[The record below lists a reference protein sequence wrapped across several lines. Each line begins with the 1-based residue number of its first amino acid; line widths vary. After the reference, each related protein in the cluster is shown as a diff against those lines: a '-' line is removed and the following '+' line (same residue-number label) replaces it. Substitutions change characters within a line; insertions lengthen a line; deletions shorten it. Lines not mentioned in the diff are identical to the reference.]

1 VGIFRRSSK
10 LPAIENYPGY
20 EATEAAFLN
29 ASALVLEVAVKENVG
44 PWARKS
50 FIIFSN
56 FLKENKK
63 KLPDDEAAFLNEK
76 FGIFW
81 NAFSG
86 YLLQP
91 RVSGAWNDEVF
102 LQLMDIFLEEF
113 DAFPQKYKPNG
124 TEYRNA
130 AGLLM
135 YSLDEAFKKNKQ
147 ILAQPIIE
155 YVLILWFHYSRI
167 YGK

>member
-1 VGIFRRSSK
+1 MGIFRRSSK
-10 LPAIENYPGY
+10 LPAIENYPGF

-63 KLPDDEAAFLNEK
+63 KLPDEEAVLLNEQ

-91 RVSGAWNDEVF
+91 HINGSWNDEVF
-102 LQLMDIFLEEF
+102 LEMMDVFCNVF
-113 DAFPQKYKPNG
+113 DELPRKYKPNG

>member
-1 VGIFRRSSK
+1 MGIFRRSSK
-10 LPAIENYPGY
+10 LPTKENYPGY
-20 EATEAAFLN
+20 EATEAAFVN
-29 ASALVLEVAVKENVG
+29 ASALVLDTAVRENVG
-44 PWARKS
+44 DWARKS

-63 KLPDDEAAFLNEK
+63 KLPDDQAVLLNEQ

-91 RVSGAWNDEVF
+91 HINGAWNDEVF
-102 LQLMDIFLEEF
+102 LGLMDVFCNEF
-113 DAFPQKYKPNG
+113 EAMPREYKPNG

-155 YVLILWFHYSRI
+155 YVLILWFHYSRVH
-167 YGK
+167 GK